1 MPVRYCQIAVF
12 QGFRVA
18 IPRLE
23 SGPENSRRGGGE
35 MAVSEGLLAA
45 LNLRREM
52 IFNLRLGAR
61 IPALRPGRQKITLG
75 RLIIGNRALEAIQ
88 RRSPKFHAFQI
99 LVQALDGLGEVANDL
114 VFRRFRHV
122 IDLTR
127 YRRVFA
133 PTG

>member
-1 MPVRYCQIAVF
+1 M
-12 QGFRVA
+12 A
-18 IPRLE
+18 ILGRE

-35 MAVSEGLLAA
+35 MAVSEGPLAA

-52 IFNLRLGAR
+52 IFNLRLGPR
-61 IPALRPGRQKITLG
+61 VPALRPGRQKITLD
-75 RLIIGNRALEAIQ
+75 RLIIGNRTLETVQ

-99 LVQALDGLGEVANDL
+99 LVQALNGLGEVANDL

-133 PTG
+133 PGG